1 MSLSTKLDEAREKMM
16 KKTGSAL
23 DTLFTVAARLEMK
36 ETGLR
41 FEAVKKNLESETFN
55 LIVLG
60 RFKNGK
66 STLMNA
72 LLGRLT
78 HAVPELQTGKGP
90 MPVDD
95 LPCTATLTSINYA
108 ETPYVRVWGLDG
120 KSRAWS
126 LEKYLREST
135 VKDDAEET
143 EKFFSN
149 IRQFELGLPAELCR
163 SGVTLVDSPGL
174 DDVKTRTAI
183 TMEAVG
189 RADAAIVVFRS
200 DVLAGMTEV
209 DFVTRE
215 VLGSDT
221 RAFIVINLRP
231 SYDPDE
237 PPLNVERLKA
247 HVWDKLVRPIHNGPK
262 YSGQDLSAYDI
273 YFVNARK
280 AQRGKLAEDAALISE
295 SGIDLFEKRL
305 GDFLLTERYHTHLKK
320 HLKVADVAATTV
332 EQQIDQRRAALK
344 EDESKLQEAYRAIQ
358 PQLAII
364 RERRD
369 HLPPIFKKYRKD
381 AKSDLATSIRQLF
394 KQIREDL
401 PGEIEGRSL
410 PTIEKGGVF
419 VTFHQKKICQ
429 EAVELCNQVINERL
443 TAWGS
448 NKPPAAGARESLDP
462 ILDNLFA
469 EVSDEVA
476 QIDRQFKEVHV
487 KLTGWTPQS
496 DAPTSVISMQERV
509 ISGAAGLLVG
519 DFASV
524 FGAGGGGWRSVAGN
538 LGGQLAAVIVLSA
551 VGLAGTVVFWPVV
564 LAAGIAAG
572 LVGSRIGL
580 DKRAKKKALEAVIT
594 GLNDAPDQVT
604 TKINDEVDKLFT
616 AIETGVMKS
625 VLEVIEDE
633 ERNIKKMVDLNKRSQ
648 EQKQKDLVKLNEAS
662 KEITVQRQ
670 ALKQAVVL
678 AVQVTATS
686 SQAV

>member
-1 MSLSTKLDEAREKMM
+1 MSLSAKLDEARKEMM
-16 KKTGSAL
+16 MKTGSAL
-23 DTLFTVAARLEMK
+23 DTLFTVAVKLEMK

-41 FEAVKKNLESETFN
+41 FATVKKNLESETFN

-66 STLMNA
+66 STLLNA

-78 HAVPELQTGKGP
+78 HAVPELQTGQGP

-120 KSRAWS
+120 KNKSWS

-189 RADAAIVVFRS
+189 RADAAVVVFRS

-231 SYDPDE
+231 NYDPDA
-237 PPLNVERLKA
+237 PPLNLERLKA
-247 HVWDKLVRPIHNGPK
+247 HVWDKLVRPINNGPK

-273 YFVNARK
+273 YFVNARR
-280 AQRGKLAEDAALISE
+280 AQRGKLTQDAALISE
-295 SGIDLFEKRL
+295 SGIDVLEKRL
-305 GDFLLTERYHTHLKK
+305 ADFLLNERYHTHLKK
-320 HLKVADVAATTV
+320 HLKVADVNAAAI
-332 EQQIDQRRAALK
+332 EQQIDQRRAALR
-344 EDESKLQEAYRAIQ
+344 EDEQKLQEAYKTIQ
-358 PQLAII
+358 PQLAKI
-364 RERRD
+364 REQRNY
-369 HLPPIFKKYRKD
+369 LPPIFKKYRRD
-381 AKSDLATSIRQLF
+381 AKTELATSLNELIN
-394 KQIREDL
+394 QIREAL
-401 PGEIEGRSL
+401 PGELDARPL
-410 PTIEKGGVF
+410 PTFEKGGIF
-419 VTFHQKKICQ
+419 LLFQQKQICK
-429 EAVELCNQVINERL
+429 EAAEICNQIINERF
-443 TAWGS
+443 TAWGN
-448 NKPPAAGARESLDP
+448 NKPSAGARQRLDP
-462 ILDNLFA
+462 VLIEMFA
-469 EVSDEVA
+469 EVGERVA
-476 QIDRQFKEVHV
+476 KIDQEFKDVHV
-487 KLTGWTPQS
+487 KLTGWTQS

-519 DFASV
+519 DFASI
-524 FGAGGGGWRSVAGN
+524 FGAGGGGWRSVAGS

-551 VGLAGTVVFWPVV
+551 MGLASTFVFWPVV
-564 LAAGIAAG
+564 LAVGIAASLG
-572 LVGSRIGL
+572 VGRIGL
-580 DKRAKKKALEAVIT
+580 DKRAKKKVLDKIIEGLKEA
-594 GLNDAPDQVT
+594 PEQVAT
-604 TKINDEVDKLFT
+604 LINEEVDRLFSS
-616 AIETGVMKS
+616 IETGVMKS
-625 VLEVIEDE
+625 VLEVIEE
-633 ERNIKKMVDLNKRSQ
+633 EEQNIKKMVDLNKRTQ
-648 EQKQKDLVKLNEAS
+648 EQKQKDLAKLNEAS
-662 KEITVQRQ
+662 KEITAKRQ
-670 ALKQAVVL
+670 ALKQAVVI
-678 AVQVTATS
+678 AEQVTATG
-686 SQAV
+686 SQAG

>member
-1 MSLSTKLDEAREKMM
+1 MSLSVKLDEARKEMM
-16 KKTGSAL
+16 EKTGSAL
-23 DTLFTVAARLEMK
+23 DTLFLVAGKLEMK

-78 HAVPELQTGKGP
+78 HAVPELQKGQGP

-120 KSRAWS
+120 KNKTWS
-126 LEKYLREST
+126 LEKYLRESM

-143 EKFFSN
+143 EKFFAN
-149 IRQFELGLPAELCR
+149 IRQFELGLPVELCR

-183 TMEAVG
+183 TLDAVG

-221 RAFIVINLRP
+221 RAFIVVNLRP
-231 SYDPDE
+231 SYDPDA
-237 PPLNVERLKA
+237 PPLNMERLKA
-247 HVWDKLVRPIHNGPK
+247 HVWDKLVRPIHNGLK
-262 YSGQDLSAYDI
+262 YSGQDLNSYDI
-273 YFVNARK
+273 YFVNARR
-280 AQRGKLAEDAALISE
+280 AQRGKLTQDATLISE
-295 SGIDLFEKRL
+295 SGIDVLEKRL
-305 GDFLLTERYHTHLKK
+305 GNFLLKERYHTHLKK
-320 HLKVADVAATTV
+320 HLKVADVNSIAV

-344 EDESKLQEAYRAIQ
+344 EDEQKLQEAYRTIQ
-358 PQLAII
+358 PQLAKI
-364 RERRD
+364 RERRE

-381 AKSDLATSIRQLF
+381 AKRELETTLEQLI

-401 PGEIEGRSL
+401 PGELEARPL
-410 PTIEKGGVF
+410 PTFEKGGLLLQ
-419 VTFHQKKICQ
+419 FHQKQICK
-429 EAVELCNQVINERL
+429 EAVEICNEVINERL
-443 TAWGS
+443 TAWGN
-448 NKPPAAGARESLDP
+448 NKPPAAGARQALDP
-462 ILDNLFA
+462 VLDALFA

-564 LAAGIAAG
+564 LAAGIAASLG
-572 LVGSRIGL
+572 TGRRGL
-580 DKRAKKKALEAVIT
+580 DKRAKKKALEVVIA
-594 GLNDAPDQVT
+594 GLQDAPDEVAAR
-604 TKINDEVDKLFT
+604 INDDVDKLF
-616 AIETGVMKS
+616 AQIETGVMKS
-625 VLEVIEDE
+625 VLEVIEEE
-633 ERNIKKMVDLNKRSQ
+633 ERNIKKMVDMNKRSQ
-648 EQKQKDLVKLNEAS
+648 EQKQKELAKLNEAS
-662 KEITVQRQ
+662 KEITTERQ
-670 ALKQAVVL
+670 ALKQALVI
-678 AVQVTATS
+678 AEQVTAAS
-686 SQAV
+686 SQPG